1 MISAKYIIT
10 SVCVFFFHQ
19 KLMSVMMAHIAAVPT
34 LNVPILIKTK
44 TELVN
49 LDMKEMDST
58 VLVRKLT
65 LLCKSLVPKL
75 SDCYWKAL

>member
-1 MISAKYIIT
+1 MT
-10 SVCVFFFHQ
+10 
-19 KLMSVMMAHIAAVPT
+19 AHITAALT
-34 LNVPILIKTK
+34 LFVLILMETITV
-44 TELVN
+44 LVK